1 MQSGKFYNV
10 LMQPLARPPK
20 CMESFESAWRGLTQS
35 PSPGT
40 GGGATVQ
47 SVGCVLSPS
56 SHPVIISI
64 HPVLPSEPTQT
75 SQAALASNSL
85 TPLFM
90 FLQ

>member
-1 MQSGKFYNV
+1 
-10 LMQPLARPPK
+10 
-20 CMESFESAWRGLTQS
+20 MESFESAWRGLTQS

-56 SHPVIISI
+56 SHPSIISI
-64 HPVLPSEPTQT
+64 HPVLPVEPTQT
-75 SQAALASNSL
+75 SQASLATNSL
-85 TPLFM
+85 MPFAM